1 MQYMGGKHRLARR
14 IVSVLLKVAE
24 QNKCTRYIE
33 PFCGACSVIARIPT
47 TMERIAR
54 DGNKDLILLLR
65 KMRSDPDWLPKF
77 VDKPRW
83 EAMKSEEPSAQ
94 RGFTAFAQSFG
105 GAFFNG
111 FSNEDLQNRPR
122 WGVALR
128 GLREK
133 LATMR
138 DVIFVHG
145 DYRDVQ
151 ASASVRPGHGVLI
164 YCDPPYR
171 GVRSYK
177 GSTFAFDSDE
187 FWLWAQKQAEA
198 GAMVVVSEMQAPAGW
213 REIAAWP
220 TRRVIS
226 KTGRSTVVEK
236 LFMWGE

>member
-14 IVSVLLKVAE
+14 IVSVLLKVAAE
-24 QNKCTRYIE
+24 NKCTRYIE
-33 PFCGACSVIARIPT
+33 PFCGACSVIARMPT
-47 TMERIAR
+47 SLERVAR

-65 KMRSDPDWLPKF
+65 KMQAVPDWEPSF

-111 FSNEDLQNRPR
+111 FSNEDLENRPR
-122 WGVALR
+122 WQHALR

-151 ASASVRPGHGVLI
+151 AATAGPDHGTLV

-171 GVRSYK
+171 GVRGYK
-177 GSTFAFDSDE
+177 GSSFSFDSDE
-187 FWLWAQKQAEA
+187 FWAWAQNRAEA
-198 GAMVVVSEMQAPAGW
+198 GATVVVSETQAPPGW
-213 REIAAWP
+213 RDVANFP
-220 TRRVIS
+220 TRRVMSLNTRAQIC
-226 KTGRSTVVEK
+226 EK